1 MAGFGIGTPGPV
13 GYGDADSWGGPADGI
28 DILNGIDGVKK
39 KASASIASDT
49 YLFITIA
56 LCLVALWL
64 LGGVAFKSAR
74 M

>member
-1 MAGFGIGTPGPV
+1 MGGFGIGTPGPV

-28 DILNGIDGVKK
+28 DIMQGIGDIKMK
-39 KASASIASDT
+39 RSANVASDT
-49 YLFITIA
+49 YLFMVIA
-56 LCLVALWL
+56 ICLVALWL